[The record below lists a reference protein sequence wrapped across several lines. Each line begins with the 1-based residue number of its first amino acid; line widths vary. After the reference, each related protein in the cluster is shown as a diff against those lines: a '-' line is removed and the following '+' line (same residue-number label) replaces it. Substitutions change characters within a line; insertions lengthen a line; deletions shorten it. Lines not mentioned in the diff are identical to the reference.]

1 MELALTAV
9 SSFVAVCATVAL
21 ALIATR
27 YHERAS
33 TDVERR

>member
-1 MELALTAV
+1 MKLALTAV
-9 SSFVAVCATVAL
+9 SSFVALCATFAV

-33 TDVERR
+33 TDLERQ